1 VDGFTLSEVIAAKPT
16 EIYRTSM
23 SSEGH
28 IRMTGRPAKVDGQEG
43 GEFSPWDSYIV
54 GKSLK

>member
-23 SSEGH
+23 SSESH
-28 IRMTGRPAKVDGQEG
+28 TRMTGSLAKVDGQAG
-43 GEFSPWDSYIV
+43 GEFSAWDGYIF